1 MARPFTPI
9 EIAEGALLADMA
21 VLAQLVA
28 VYLPIFDILA
38 RLGIAI
44 IFAVLVLRRG
54 LYVGILSALVAG
66 FIITAL
72 TGLTYAVPLVLT
84 CGAGL
89 FLGITMRLRVP
100 HFPLILL
107 GMTGGGLVFVLLLVL
122 FTLAAGLP
130 LSSFATQLR
139 NSYIGRPGRAGGLV
153 DCPRPPRARPAGA
166 VDAGAL
172 VAPVPAGRLARACA
186 GGDADVQHNQPGSA
200 PAGLPGAALPR
211 RARRARD
218 CMGCAPAAAPAPP
231 RAAPFLMDK
240 DALSSGM
247 IAPRST
253 ATIY

>member
-139 NSYIGRPGRAGGLV
+139 NSYNGAMALANWLAGLV
-153 DCPRPPRARPAGA
+153 GLAGWWTARARPALDPLAQWMLARWWLLFPLA
-166 VDAGAL
+166 VWLGL
-172 VAPVPAGRLARACA
+172 APVVTLMYSTTNLAVRLLGYQVRPFPGARAERA
-186 GGDADVQHNQPGSA
+186 IAWVA
-200 PAGLPGAALPR
+200 RLPLR
-211 RARRARD
+211 LRHRARH
-218 CMGCAPAAAPAPP
+218 
-231 RAAPFLMDK
+231 
-240 DALSSGM
+240 
-247 IAPRST
+247 RS
-253 ATIY
+253 